1 MENNNATKP
10 KIFLTLRII
19 GFSLLGFGAVMSA
32 IGLSLFGNFDSGFIG
47 IVLLCFGGF
56 CFVPGIALVAISFTL
71 GINKTMIKTT
81 KYIQEDNKEDLKD
94 IASTEAEIKEAAIT
108 RTAKAVKKGFVDTK
122 FCKHCGEEIDADSK
136 FCSKCGKEQ

>member
-1 MENNNATKP
+1 MENNNISKP
-10 KIFLTLRII
+10 KIFLKLRII
-19 GFSLLGFGAVMSA
+19 GFSLLGFGAVMA
-32 IGLSLFGNFDSGFIG
+32 VIGLSLFGNFDSSFIG
-47 IVLLCFGGF
+47 ITLLSIGGF
-56 CFVPGIALVAISFTL
+56 CIVPGIAMVFISFAP
-71 GINKTMIKTT
+71 GINKTMIKTA

-108 RTAKAVKKGFVDTK
+108 RTAKAVKNGFVDTK